1 MFASRPGLAIGM
13 IVIATFGFGCLGSTG
28 TGNGGGTTDT
38 NSLARRKFPLD
49 SLPTSTLTV
58 NNQPVRLWLAQDADR
73 QEEGLMYVPEASI
86 ADDQG
91 MLFVFPNERYL
102 SFWMKNTPTSLDIAY
117 ARTDGTIVKTY
128 TMPPYT
134 LNSFSSVEPARLA
147 LEMKAGSF
155 ARLNIKVGDKLV
167 IPSDVFKD

>member
-1 MFASRPGLAIGM
+1 MFVARPGLALGM
-13 IVIATFGFGCLGSTG
+13 IVVATFGFGCLGSVG
-28 TGNGGGTTDT
+28 TSNSGGSDT
-38 NSLARRKFPLD
+38 NSIARRKFPLE
-49 SLPTSTLTV
+49 SLPASTLTV
-58 NNQPVRLWLAQDADR
+58 NGQTIRLWLAQDADR

-86 ADDQG
+86 PDDQG

-134 LNSFSSVEPARLA
+134 LNSFGSGEPARLA

-167 IPSDVFKD
+167 VPADVFKD